1 MARIRPGVIGE
12 TSGKVGD
19 VVYRR
24 KNKKI
29 HAYNANKKRKRTITE
44 AVVKNESA
52 FSRVIRFSNFINNPV
67 IVKNVWEFS
76 KLPGTYTNLKIFKF
90 NYECIKSFGVTHAV
104 HILPENY
111 FYDNKNIHIDKDSL
125 ILNFQITPW
134 TEYYRKQTKEFI
146 PPYYFLA
153 LVHAKNP
160 IKKKLKHKE
169 ISVLPVELSSLER
182 IEFYKTYS
190 FAFELPKD
198 ALSFID
204 DYKTVI
210 VFPAIVSF
218 NRNNNSY
225 EWAENGGFYVK
236 GSDTG
241 EILYTP
247 VLPPPVAVNEFFVRK
262 S

>member
-29 HAYNANKKRKRTITE
+29 HAYKANKKRKRTITE

-52 FSRVIRFSNFINNPV
+52 FARVIRFSNFINNPV

-90 NYECIKSFGVTHAV
+90 NYENIRSRGITGNV
-104 HILPENY
+104 HILPQNY
-111 FYDNKNIHIDKDSL
+111 YYDNKSILIDKDSL
-125 ILNFQITPW
+125 TLNFRVTSAY
-134 TEYYRKQTKEFI
+134 EYYKKQTKEFNS
-146 PPYYFLA
+146 PYYFLA

-160 IKKKLKHKE
+160 IKKRSKHKE
-169 ISVLPVELSSLER
+169 ISVFPVELSSLER
-182 IEFYKTYS
+182 IEFKKTYS
-190 FAFELPKD
+190 FSFDLPND

-247 VLPPPVAVNEFFVRK
+247 DLPAPAAVKELFIRK

>member
-12 TSGKVGD
+12 PSGKVGD

-29 HAYNANKKRKRTITE
+29 HAYNSTKNRKRTVTA

-52 FSRVIRFSNFINNPV
+52 FSRVIRFSNFINNPE

-76 KLPGTYTNLKIFKF
+76 KLPGTYTNLKIFKH
-90 NYECIKSFGVTHAV
+90 NYENIRAYGVTHAV

-111 FYDNKNIHIDKDSL
+111 KYVNKDILIEKDSL
-125 ILNFQITPW
+125 TLNFQIEPGV
-134 TEYYRKQTKEFI
+134 EYYKKQTKEFS

-160 IKKKLKHKE
+160 VKKKSKHKE
-169 ISVLPVELSSLER
+169 ISVFPVEISLSEG
-182 IEFYKTYS
+182 IELNNNYS
-190 FAFELPKD
+190 FSFAIPED
-198 ALSFID
+198 GLSFID
-204 DYKTVI
+204 DYNTVI
-210 VFPAIVSF
+210 VFPAVVSF
-218 NRNNNSY
+218 NKNNNSY

-236 GSDTG
+236 GFDSG
-241 EILYTP
+241 EILYSP
-247 VLPPPVAVNEFFVRK
+247 VKPKPVSGKEFFVK
-262 S
+262 KG